1 MGRKQNPEQRRRE
14 LCDAAIRL
22 LADEGIK
29 GLTHLK
35 VDRTAG
41 VPDGTTSF
49 YFRTSSAL
57 LHAVAGRVAELDL
70 QDLTAATEPP
80 APGEN
85 PAAGLAALVMRAAD
99 GPGFVRSRARLELA
113 MPSSRDPELAQV
125 FALHQQRFV
134 DMHRGVVQRLSPDAD
149 PAEVAE
155 RTYVLLTFISGL
167 LLALSRGDRTIGS
180 AEQLEAIICSLCR
193 GGPQPEQG

>member
-57 LHAVAGRVAELDL
+57 LHSVAGRVAELDL

-113 MPSSRDPELAQV
+113 MPSSRDPGLAQV

-134 DMHRGVVQRLSPDAD
+134 DMHRDVVQRLSPDAD

>member
-1 MGRKQNPEQRRRE
+1 MGRKQNPEQRRRD
-14 LCDAAIRL
+14 LCDAAIQL

-35 VDRTAG
+35 VDRRAG
-41 VPDGTTSF
+41 VPEGTTSF

-57 LHAVAGRVAELDL
+57 LHAVAAHIADLDL
-70 QDLTAATEPP
+70 RDLTAATEPP
-80 APGEN
+80 AAGESA
-85 PAAGLAALVMRAAD
+85 AAGLAALVMRTAD
-99 GPGFVRSRARLELA
+99 GPGLVRSRARLELA
-113 MPSSRDPELAQV
+113 MPSSRDPDLAQV

-134 DMHRGVVQRLSPDAD
+134 DMHRDVVQRLSPDTDPGVVAD
-149 PAEVAE
+149 

-180 AEQLEAIICSLCR
+180 AEQLEAIIWSLCA
-193 GGPQPEQG
+193 GGAQPERG